1 MRKAAGMACA
11 LLMCCIFAL
20 SGCSRTMDYIIENEP
35 SIRGVV
41 TEVYG
46 SSFIMLGEPT
56 EGYPEPCESNVSL
69 SVENND
75 SYTSVSVGDEVVVYY
90 NGDIAES
97 YPLRIDT
104 VYAITLRKP
113 ADKMQSR

>member
-1 MRKAAGMACA
+1 MRKAAGTACA
-11 LLMCCIFAL
+11 LLICCIFAL

-35 SIRGVV
+35 SVRGVV

-46 SSFIMLGEPT
+46 NSFIMLGEPT
-56 EGYPEPCESNVSL
+56 EGYTEPCEYNVSL

-104 VYAITLRKP
+104 VYAITLRTP
-113 ADKMQSR
+113 ADKIQSR